1 MAKRRTR
8 QEKSDQAI
16 IDLINKMFEI
26 AGHPVTF
33 DDIKDRKD
41 AWYTEWTMS
50 MAQYDEWKDW
60 GKKYLMK
67 TFRTSA
73 TMAEREMA
81 MAGLQWG
88 LKFSDFP
95 KTEQDEARV
104 V

>member
-1 MAKRRTR
+1 
-8 QEKSDQAI
+8 
-16 IDLINKMFEI
+16 
-26 AGHPVTF
+26 
-33 DDIKDRKD
+33 
-41 AWYTEWTMS
+41 

-73 TMAEREMA
+73 GLAEREMA

>member
-41 AWYTEWTMS
+41 AWYTEWTMTVD
-50 MAQYDEWKDW
+50 QNDEWQKW
-60 GKKYLMK
+60 GELGPIYGK
-67 TFRTSA
+67 
-73 TMAEREMA
+73 
-81 MAGLQWG
+81 
-88 LKFSDFP
+88 
-95 KTEQDEARV
+95 
-104 V
+104 